1 MPLWTLEYVYIFE
14 LVFLFS
20 VGWKTSIL
28 YSTVATPIYIPTNIL
43 WRSWKFL
50 NIELNLFHNAKQG
63 KIQNSAIKYLYESF
77 KCEKSNA
84 SIKIFLRSVQMKSG
98 FLSIYY

>member
-28 YSTVATPIYIPTNIL
+28 YSTVATPIYIPTN
-43 WRSWKFL
+43 
-50 NIELNLFHNAKQG
+50 
-63 KIQNSAIKYLYESF
+63 
-77 KCEKSNA
+77 
-84 SIKIFLRSVQMKSG
+84 SVQG
-98 FLSIYY
+98 FPFLYILTDICYLWAFW